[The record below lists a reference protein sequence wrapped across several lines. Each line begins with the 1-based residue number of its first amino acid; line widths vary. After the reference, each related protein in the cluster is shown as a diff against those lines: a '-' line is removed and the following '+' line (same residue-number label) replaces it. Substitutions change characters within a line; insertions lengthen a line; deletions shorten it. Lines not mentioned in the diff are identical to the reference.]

1 MRVPHFLWI
10 QNLYFNA
17 VKKKLRTS
25 NAGSSTK
32 YHHLALSKVYKKK
45 YQIHSFSLLEYTI
58 TATIRHKEGEK
69 RKIQQTINKI
79 DEQIAPIKD
88 ITLNNR

>member
-1 MRVPHFLWI
+1 MQGRPPNTITLHYLRFPKKIVP
-10 QNLYFNA
+10 
-17 VKKKLRTS
+17 
-25 NAGSSTK
+25 
-32 YHHLALSKVYKKK
+32 
-45 YQIHSFSLLEYTI
+45 IHSFSLLEYTI